1 MVFSYFPEYKFR
13 HNFHDTLHP
22 LCFRNLEPETTL
34 HYLLSCYIS
43 SFTCSVLLNDLNI
56 IKPRIFQF
64 NETVL
69 ADIFLYGDSKN
80 GAWQNRKKL
89 MNHPAKDY
97 TNMHHLY
104 YIFFTIFLSW
114 RYVIWGVKMTFT
126 SPSLNFWTFK
136 CLNIQ
141 WLNAG
146 DVISI
151 LIFPCYIVFVLL
163 SVFITTVCIFPNIE

>member
-22 LCFRNLEPETTL
+22 LCFCNLEPETTL

-80 GAWQNRKKL
+80 GAWQNRKNWWIILLKTTL
-89 MNHPAKDY
+89 TCTTYTIYFLHYLCLDDMLYGVWKWHLQAPAW
-97 TNMHHLY
+97 
-104 YIFFTIFLSW
+104 IFE
-114 RYVIWGVKMTFT
+114 
-126 SPSLNFWTFK
+126 
-136 CLNIQ
+136 
-141 WLNAG
+141 
-146 DVISI
+146 
-151 LIFPCYIVFVLL
+151 LL
-163 SVFITTVCIFPNIE
+163 SV